1 MWIGALK
8 ANVMRKI
15 RRILAGAVSS
25 LMLCTSVWAEAPNAC
40 LQHNRAQSWR
50 AVDDK
55 TLVYMDRLN
64 NPYTVTFTDR
74 CRNLT
79 RGNAVLVNKHW
90 SGLRC
95 LSRGDS
101 FRVAAHGMAAS
112 TCRVESVHAGASTAA
127 AG

>member
-1 MWIGALK
+1 MK
-8 ANVMRKI
+8 KSC
-15 RRILAGAVSS
+15 RILAGALSGLISYNAVS
-25 LMLCTSVWAEAPNAC
+25 VEAQNAC

-50 AVDDK
+50 AVDEK
-55 TLVYMDRLN
+55 TLVYLDRLN

-79 RGNAVLVNKHW
+79 RGNAVLVNRHW

-95 LSRGDS
+95 LSSGDA

-112 TCRVESVHAGASTAA
+112 TCRVGTVRAGAPDA
-127 AG
+127 AGG